1 MAAASNKTF
10 TPQSNST
17 NTHFTLLFILL
28 LLLVSPVF
36 ASRPPPACPSSC
48 YDQLFSSSASSSSSS
63 PTSAQKPASNSHPFP
78 APTTAAAEGSP
89 RDRRFK
95 GAAHEVPSGPNPE
108 SN

>member
-28 LLLVSPVF
+28 LLLVSPAF

-48 YDQLFSSSASSSSSS
+48 YDQLFSSSS
-63 PTSAQKPASNSHPFP
+63 ASNSHPFP